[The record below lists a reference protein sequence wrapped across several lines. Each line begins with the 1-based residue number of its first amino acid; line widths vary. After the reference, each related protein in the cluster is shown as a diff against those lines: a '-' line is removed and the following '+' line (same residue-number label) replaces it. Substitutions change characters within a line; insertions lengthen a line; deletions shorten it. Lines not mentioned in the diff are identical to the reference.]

1 MPRRERLENNVTST
15 LSSTINSSVT
25 TVTVASGTN
34 FPSEGDLAYIRNKF
48 DVAENVPVAVFDQTG
63 QWVSTH

>member
-1 MPRRERLENNVTST
+1 MAKKVDENLNEIFAVKLTRD
-15 LSSTINSSVT
+15 V
-25 TVTVASGTN
+25 TN

-48 DVAENVPVAVFDQTG
+48 DVKSGVPVAVFDQDG

>member
-1 MPRRERLENNVTST
+1 MAKNDELNRVFAVK
-15 LSSTINSSVT
+15 LSRDV
-25 TVTVASGTN
+25 TN
-34 FPSEGDLAYIRNKF
+34 FPSDGDLAYIRNKF